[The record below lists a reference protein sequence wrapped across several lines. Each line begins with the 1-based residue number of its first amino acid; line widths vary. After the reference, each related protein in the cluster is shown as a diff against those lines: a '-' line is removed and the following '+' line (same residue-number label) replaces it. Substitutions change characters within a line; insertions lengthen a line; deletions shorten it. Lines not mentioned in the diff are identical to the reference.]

1 MPATQIDQSDAQE
14 LVEILQLL
22 TDWITTD
29 PDQLNTSLTRFV
41 GNPAYGTSQ
50 LAEEPLHIPPRRQQR
65 RNGTFHTAP
74 VITATP
80 RTN

>member
-29 PDQLNTSLTRFV
+29 PGRLNTSLTRFV

-50 LAEEPLHIPPRRQQR
+50 LSEDLHRFTFLLGG
-65 RNGTFHTAP
+65 NNDGTGLF
-74 VITATP
+74 TP
-80 RTN
+80 NLS